1 MGDRPE
7 QRRCAKLLDLLGL
20 ALTAWQRPSCEDL
33 DSLESQ
39 FAASAGTSVIVMGGR
54 RSNIRFQSV
63 LGPADGDKG
72 PRCRSASMTS
82 SRSRMMSRSQ
92 QGACQAAST

>member
-39 FAASAGTSVIVMGGR
+39 FAASAGTSVIVMGG
-54 RSNIRFQSV
+54 
-63 LGPADGDKG
+63 
-72 PRCRSASMTS
+72 
-82 SRSRMMSRSQ
+82 
-92 QGACQAAST
+92 